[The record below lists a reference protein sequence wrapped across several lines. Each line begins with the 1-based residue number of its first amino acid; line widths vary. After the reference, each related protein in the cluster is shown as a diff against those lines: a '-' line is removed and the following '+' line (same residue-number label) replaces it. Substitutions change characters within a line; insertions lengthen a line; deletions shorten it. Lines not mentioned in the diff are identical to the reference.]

1 MASPVARTSETL
13 SVTSVTDKVNDNS
26 LIPNFLKNISNS
38 DLLLCVGFCILMLVV
53 ILLYLYFKNSSG
65 DTPSDSNESVST
77 DNSVQNLHRQPK
89 QIKQIKQNKQIK
101 QIKQTKLIHPKLS
114 ESDESLESD
123 DSSEPDE
130 SPVQQKTR
138 LSQYDLT
145 NSEIG
150 EINDKLKKVDP
161 NELNVEDS
169 Q

>member
-13 SVTSVTDKVNDNS
+13 SVTSVTEKVNNDS

-77 DNSVQNLHRQPK
+77 DNSVHNLHRQPK
-89 QIKQIKQNKQIK
+89 QIKQIKQIK
-101 QIKQTKLIHPKLS
+101 QTKQTKLIHPKLS
-114 ESDESLESD
+114 ESDESLES
-123 DSSEPDE
+123 SELSESDE